1 MNKEFSDFDKEEG
14 KTYFN
19 QEIVPPKKRHYFW
32 LIMWSILFLILSYI
46 NWCNLNE
53 LNKIKSNENYPV
65 NVIEKEQLGYYGNN
79 YNQIKSDSPVNK
91 LLNNDELKKYWNN
104 CVGQCEVPETRRLKV
119 ISKSQD
125 FINWACNERVRE
137 EKYTG
142 TKYAKWKLTM
152 EGCELT
158 NIDEIKD
165 KDREEISQLRW
176 EKKKEIGI
184 YLVGILIN
192 VLFIL
197 NVVKNLIKKKE

>member
-1 MNKEFSDFDKEEG
+1 MSKEFSDFDKEEG

-32 LIMWSILFLILSYI
+32 LIVWSISFLLLSYV

-53 LNKIKSNENYPV
+53 LSKIKSKEYYPV
-65 NVIEKEQLGYYGNN
+65 NVIEKDQLGYYGNN
-79 YNQIKSDSPVNK
+79 YSQMKSNSPVNK
-91 LLNNDELKKYWNN
+91 LLNNDELNKYWNN
-104 CVGQCEVPETRRLKV
+104 CIGQCEVPETRRLKV

-125 FINWACNERVRE
+125 FINWACNERVGE

-165 KDREEISQLRW
+165 KDKEEISQLRW

-184 YLVGILIN
+184 YLIGILIN
-192 VLFIL
+192 VLFLL
-197 NVVKNLIKKKE
+197 NIVKNLIKKKE

>member
-1 MNKEFSDFDKEEG
+1 MSKEFSDFDKEEG

-32 LIMWSILFLILSYI
+32 LIVWSISFLLLSYV

-53 LNKIKSNENYPV
+53 LSKIKSKEYYPV
-65 NVIEKEQLGYYGNN
+65 NVIEKDQLGYYVNN
-79 YNQIKSDSPVNK
+79 YSQMKSNSPVNK
-91 LLNNDELKKYWNN
+91 LLNNDELNKYWNN
-104 CVGQCEVPETRRLKV
+104 CIGQCEVPETRRLKV

-165 KDREEISQLRW
+165 KDKEEISQLRW

-184 YLVGILIN
+184 YLIGILIN
-192 VLFIL
+192 VLFLL
-197 NVVKNLIKKKE
+197 NIVKNLIKKKE

>member
-32 LIMWSILFLILSYI
+32 LIVWSISFLLLSYV

-53 LNKIKSNENYPV
+53 LSKIKSKEYYPV
-65 NVIEKEQLGYYGNN
+65 NVIEKDQLGYYGNN
-79 YNQIKSDSPVNK
+79 YIQMKSNSPVNK
-91 LLNNDELKKYWNN
+91 LLNNDELNKYWNN

-119 ISKSQD
+119 ISKSQE

-184 YLVGILIN
+184 YLIGILIN

-197 NVVKNLIKKKE
+197 NIVKSLIKKKE

>member
-1 MNKEFSDFDKEEG
+1 MSKEFSDFDKEEG

-32 LIMWSILFLILSYI
+32 LIVWSISFLLLSYV
-46 NWCNLNE
+46 NWCNLND
-53 LNKIKSNENYPV
+53 LSKIKSKEYYPV
-65 NVIEKEQLGYYGNN
+65 NVIEKDQLGYYGNN
-79 YNQIKSDSPVNK
+79 YSQMKSNSPVNK
-91 LLNNDELKKYWNN
+91 LLNNDELNKYWNN
-104 CVGQCEVPETRRLKV
+104 CIGQCEVPETRRLKV
-119 ISKSQD
+119 ISKSQE

-184 YLVGILIN
+184 YLIGILIN

-197 NVVKNLIKKKE
+197 NIVKSLIKKKE

>member
-1 MNKEFSDFDKEEG
+1 MSKEFSDFDKEEG

-32 LIMWSILFLILSYI
+32 LIVWSISFLLLSYV
-46 NWCNLNE
+46 NWCNLND
-53 LNKIKSNENYPV
+53 LSKIKSKEYYPV
-65 NVIEKEQLGYYGNN
+65 NVIEKDQLGYYGNN
-79 YNQIKSDSPVNK
+79 YSQMKSNSPVNK
-91 LLNNDELKKYWNN
+91 LLNNDELNKYWNN
-104 CVGQCEVPETRRLKV
+104 CIGQCEVPETRRLKV
-119 ISKSQD
+119 ISKSQE

-184 YLVGILIN
+184 YLIGILIN

-197 NVVKNLIKKKE
+197 NIVKNLIKKKE